1 MSKWSDFQTGP
12 QVRDI
17 NPVDERTELLIGE
30 DGLDRLRQTTV
41 LVAGLGGVGGA
52 CAESLARAGVGRL
65 LLLDHDRFNAS
76 NLNRQ
81 LLATSEVLGRG
92 KAEVAVERLASIRDD
107 IELVA
112 CPAFLDMA
120 NVEPFLHTHQP
131 DFVADCIDSIAV
143 KARLLAVCREQGRGT
158 FTALGAGNRLDPR
171 KVHIGRLD
179 HVHGCGLARVLRRR
193 LRRSEA
199 PTDFPVVYSS
209 ETPRKPAPHEPTEDG
224 SQPRAVNG
232 TISYLPNLFGHMV
245 AGEII
250 RRILDG
256 KQ

>member
-1 MSKWSDFQTGP
+1 MTA
-12 QVRDI
+12 I
-17 NPVDERTELLIGE
+17 NPVDERTELLIGDE
-30 DGLDRLRQTTV
+30 GIQRLRQATV

-52 CAESLARAGVGRL
+52 AAESLARAGVGRL
-65 LLLDHDRFNAS
+65 ILLDHDTFAAS

-81 LLATSEVLGRG
+81 LLSTGDVLGRG

-112 CPAFLDMA
+112 SPEFLDVSG
-120 NVEPFLHTHQP
+120 VEGFLERHQP

-143 KARLLAVCREQGRGT
+143 KARLLAVAREQGRGT
-158 FTALGAGNRLDPR
+158 FTALGAGNRIDPR
-171 KVHIGRLD
+171 KMHVGRLD
-179 HVHGCGLARVLRRR
+179 RVHGCGLGAVLRRK
-193 LRRSEA
+193 LRKAGA
-199 PTDFPVVYSS
+199 PVDFPVVYSS
-209 ETPRKPAPHEPTEDG
+209 ETPRKPAPHQPTEDG

-250 RRILDG
+250 RRLLEG
-256 KQ
+256 SS

>member
-1 MSKWSDFQTGP
+1 MTA
-12 QVRDI
+12 I

-30 DGLDRLRQTTV
+30 EGIQQLRAATV

-52 CAESLARAGVGRL
+52 AAESLARAGVGRL
-65 LLLDHDRFNAS
+65 ILLDHDSFVAS

-81 LLATSEVLGRG
+81 LLATSDVMGRG

-112 CPAFLDMA
+112 SHDFLDVSGVDAFL
-120 NVEPFLHTHQP
+120 ERHQP

-143 KARLLAVCREQGRGT
+143 KARLLAVAREQGRGT
-158 FTALGAGNRLDPR
+158 FTALGAGNRIDPR
-171 KVHIGRLD
+171 KMHVGRLD
-179 HVHGCGLARVLRRR
+179 RVHGCGLGAVLRRK
-193 LRRSEA
+193 LRKAGA
-199 PTDFPVVYSS
+199 PVDFPVVYSS
-209 ETPRKPAPHEPTEDG
+209 ESPQKPAPHQPTEDG

-250 RRILDG
+250 RRILQGDR
-256 KQ
+256 

>member
-1 MSKWSDFQTGP
+1 MTA
-12 QVRDI
+12 I
-17 NPVDERTELLIGE
+17 NPIDERTELLIGE
-30 DGLDRLRQTTV
+30 QGIQKLRAATV

-52 CAESLARAGVGRL
+52 AAESLARAGVGRL
-65 LLLDHDRFNAS
+65 ILLDHDSFVAS

-81 LLATSEVLGRG
+81 LLATSDVMGRG

-112 CPAFLDMA
+112 SHDFLDVSGVDAFL
-120 NVEPFLHTHQP
+120 EQHQP

-143 KARLLAVCREQGRGT
+143 KARLLAVAREHGRGT
-158 FTALGAGNRLDPR
+158 FTALGAGNRIDPR
-171 KVHIGRLD
+171 KMHVGRLD
-179 HVHGCGLARVLRRR
+179 RVHGCGLGAVLRRK
-193 LRRSEA
+193 LRKAGA
-199 PTDFPVVYSS
+199 PVDFPVVYSS
-209 ETPRKPAPHEPTEDG
+209 ESPQKPAPHQPTEDG

-250 RRILDG
+250 RRLLDG
-256 KQ
+256 RR

>member
-1 MSKWSDFQTGP
+1 MTA
-12 QVRDI
+12 I

-30 DGLDRLRQTTV
+30 EGIQRLRDATV

-52 CAESLARAGVGRL
+52 AAESLARAGVGRL
-65 LLLDHDRFNAS
+65 ILLDHDTFAAS

-81 LLATSEVLGRG
+81 LLSTGDLLGRG

-112 CPAFLDMA
+112 CPDFLDVSG
-120 NVEPFLHTHQP
+120 VESFLTRHQP

-143 KARLLAVCREQGRGT
+143 KARLLAVAREQGRGT
-158 FTALGAGNRLDPR
+158 FTALGAGNRIDPR
-171 KVHIGRLD
+171 QMDVGRLD
-179 HVHGCGLARVLRRR
+179 RVHGCGLGAVLRRK
-193 LRRSEA
+193 LRKAGA
-199 PTDFPVVYSS
+199 PVDFPVVYSR
-209 ETPRKPAPHEPTEDG
+209 ETPQKPAPHQPTEDG

-250 RRILDG
+250 RRLLEPMARTDVG
-256 KQ
+256 